1 MASNNSTMRDL
12 ITKVQAEGNKS
23 RNSTEDAIDG
33 VVVGFEGFGNILD
46 LIYAEIRKQTTLMS
60 KTVLQLRYQSAAM
73 DELVE
78 DFSRMMEFQS
88 LRTQPSAEQ
97 SGTDGRGAPAPGEP
111 GKPGQGM
118 DISGL
123 LGLSAVAIG
132 SLVGAFKGWIKAI
145 DFFTFGKSTKWIASI
160 EAKFLSIGSKIT
172 GVFMSGLEIVKS
184 GVLQGLS
191 KIGSFLKFDSPA
203 VMKVFAKISQLGSYI
218 IAPFVEAGKML
229 GSLFKVGEKVGGVL
243 GFMSNAFG
251 KFGTILKA
259 TSGIVSKLAFPVMV
273 IMTAFDTIK
282 GAIDGFA
289 TGGIMGALE
298 GAITGF
304 FNSLIF
310 GPLDLIKD
318 MISWVVGMFGFE
330 NAAATLDS
338 FSFSDIFSMIV
349 GALFDAVSGIAQGV
363 IDQFKPDGE
372 FGKAWTYLTGL
383 FGSLTDTIKQ
393 KFTDISDFVGSIPDR
408 MWIYAQ
414 EMWVDITTKLKKG
427 FILFGDWFASIPARI
442 KYMALSTIREYDPT
456 GYLVSEEAV
465 AEAKSAVDNRS
476 SNTSEKIAQVDREA
490 ETQMQSINAQK
501 AALLNSNAAQSSN
514 VTVAPQTNVVNGG
527 NSSNVN
533 SNSTT
538 IINAAPHQSLNA
550 FMPI

>member
-1 MASNNSTMRDL
+1 MANNSTMRDL

-23 RNSTEDAIDG
+23 RDSTEDTING
-33 VVVGFEGFGNILD
+33 VVVGFDGFANVLD
-46 LIYAEIRKQTTLMS
+46 LIYAEILKHTGLMRQTIN
-60 KTVLQLRYQSAAM
+60 QLRYQSAAM
-73 DELVE
+73 DEMVE
-78 DFSRMMEFQS
+78 DFGRMMEFQS
-88 LRTQPSAEQ
+88 LRVQPSAENTTGG
-97 SGTDGRGAPAPGEP
+97 GTSAPTPGQP
-111 GKPGQGM
+111 GNPGQGM

-172 GVFMSGLEIVKS
+172 KVFASGLEIVKS
-184 GVLQGLS
+184 GLLQGLS

-203 VMKVFAKISQLGSYI
+203 VIKVFAKISQLGSYI

-229 GSLFKVGEKVGGVL
+229 GSLFKVGQKVGGVL

-259 TSGIVSKLAFPVMV
+259 TSGIVSKLAFPVMI

-289 TGGIMGALE
+289 EGGIMGALE

-310 GPLDLIKD
+310 GPLDLIKN
-318 MISWVVGMFGFE
+318 MVSWVVGMFGFE

-383 FGSLTDTIKQ
+383 FGNLTSTIKQ
-393 KFTDISDFVGSIPDR
+393 KFADISDFVGSIPDR

-476 SNTSEKIAQVDREA
+476 SNTNEKLAQVDKEA

-501 AALLNSNAAQSSN
+501 AALLNSNAAQNSGN

-527 NSSNVN
+527 NSSSVN

-550 FMPI
+550 HMPI